1 MSHMKELSIDR
12 INGQFIRG
20 YLYEEVTFRKHT
32 RRDLKV
38 VKAVVADLLRY
49 GSMGW
54 TPITHLD
61 RVPDETI
68 TEYFDESEHDG
79 WSGWNRKQRKIINKM
94 LYGMGQAHQNDYEHY
109 YAMGQRTEASS

>member
-1 MSHMKELSIDR
+1 MSYMKELSINR

-32 RRDLKV
+32 RRDLKA

-49 GSMGW
+49 GSAVN
-54 TPITHLD
+54 LD

-68 TEYFDESEHDG
+68 TQYFDESEHDG